1 VAGTT
6 AIVNIGQL
14 VTLAGPPRPRVG
26 EELREL
32 AIIEDAA
39 LLIEQ
44 RHPDTALKGTGFS
57 PYVTA
62 APSTGAL
69 APEGRIVAVGP
80 YSALKSQ
87 IPPDAVMMDAQHHCV
102 TPGFVDAHTH
112 LVFAGNRAAEFEQR
126 IAGATY
132 QQIAAAGGG
141 ILRTVA
147 LTRAATEDELL
158 SSARR
163 HRDWMLRSGT
173 TTLEAKSGYGLDH
186 DTELKM
192 LRVIARLNEE
202 GPVRI
207 VPTLLAAHTVPPEF
221 AGRRNDYVRFVAE
234 ELIPEVARLCLAK
247 YCDVFCDDHAFTVKE
262 AHVVLTAA
270 RRHGLGLRIHA
281 EQFRPGTGAAL
292 AAELSAATADHLETV
307 TEETLHRLRVAAVQP
322 VLLPGSVFA
331 LSRTQ
336 YPPARKMIDLGLAI
350 VLATDFNPG
359 SSPVASMP
367 FVLSLACLQ
376 MGLSPAEALTASTIN
391 AACSLDLGS
400 HVGSLEAGKQADFL
414 IHEFADYR
422 ELAYFI
428 AAPLR
433 PRVFIAG
440 EEVSS

>member
-1 VAGTT
+1 MTT

-26 EELREL
+26 AELNDL
-32 AIIEDAA
+32 AIIDDAA
-39 LLIEQ
+39 MLIE
-44 RHPDTALKGTGFS
+44 D
-57 PYVTA
+57 
-62 APSTGAL
+62 
-69 APEGRIVAVGP
+69 GRIAAVGT
-80 YSALKSQ
+80 YAELKNK
-87 IPPDAVMMDAQHHCV
+87 IPPHSTEINAECSSV
-102 TPGFVDAHTH
+102 TPGFIDAHTH
-112 LVFAGNRAAEFEQR
+112 LVFAGNRAAEFEER

-158 SSARR
+158 AAARR

-173 TTLEAKSGYGLDH
+173 TTLEAKSGYGLDR

-221 AGRRNDYVRFVAE
+221 ANRRAEYIRFLCD
-234 ELIPEVARLCLAK
+234 ELIPEVAANNLAQ
-247 YCDVFCDDHAFTVKE
+247 YCDAFCDDHAFTVDE
-262 AHVVLTAA
+262 VHTVLVAA
-270 RRHGLGLRIHA
+270 IRHGLGLRVHA
-281 EQFRPGTGAAL
+281 EQFKSGTGAVL
-292 AAELSAATADHLETV
+292 ASILGAATADHLEAIEDEDLFHLWTAG
-307 TEETLHRLRVAAVQP
+307 TQP

-331 LSRTQ
+331 LARTQ
-336 YPPARKMIDLGLAI
+336 YPPARKMIDAGLAI

-359 SSPVASMP
+359 SSPVPSMP
-367 FVLSLACLQ
+367 FMLSLACLH
-376 MGLSPAEALTASTIN
+376 MGLSPAEALTAATIN
-391 AACSLDLGS
+391 AAHSLDLGT
-400 HVGSLEAGKQADFL
+400 HTGSLEPGKQADFL
-414 IHEFADYR
+414 IHECIDYR

-428 AAPLR
+428 AAPFR

-440 EEVSS
+440 REVTS